1 MNRAKR
7 EISAR
12 ESSMA
17 AESESTGR
25 YTCVADVMTRKTV
38 SLSPHHSIAEAV
50 SLMADRHFRHIVV
63 VDTGGQILGVISDR
77 DILRT
82 LARTNNW
89 QTKDVSQIMTPD
101 PFTVKRETPLS
112 VAVARIVSKRITFTV
127 KRETP
132 LSVAVAR
139 IVSKRINCLP
149 VLDDEGRVCGI
160 VTSTDLLKAYQK
172 LLESLERNR
181 ATL

>member
-1 MNRAKR
+1 MNQGNR
-7 EISAR
+7 EINAR

-17 AESESTGR
+17 EQSELTRR
-25 YTCVADVMTRKTV
+25 YNCVADVMTRKTV
-38 SLSPHHSIAEAV
+38 SLSPHHGLAEAV

-82 LARTNNW
+82 LARTTNW
-89 QTKDVSQIMTPD
+89 QTKDVSQIMTRD

-112 VAVARIVSKRITFTV
+112 VAVAKIV
-127 KRETP
+127 
-132 LSVAVAR
+132 A
-139 IVSKRINCLP
+139 KRINCLP
-149 VLDDEGRVCGI
+149 VLDDEGKVCGI